1 MSEPVSTAAVGFAA
15 GLTLK
20 KILAFLAAAA
30 GSMVSLRFIKRDDQ
44 KTGPRLW
51 WDNTSMLLSG
61 FLVAVFVAPWTHEY
75 FQLSDTAIPAVH
87 FLFGLFGMSVAY
99 QLNSRVSPLV
109 DWIFARLGLDGGEHA

>member
-1 MSEPVSTAAVGFAA
+1 MSEPVSTTAAGLAA

-44 KTGPRLW
+44 KTGLRLW
-51 WDNTSMLLSG
+51 LDNAFMLVSG
-61 FLVAVFVAPWTHEY
+61 FFVAVFVAPWTHEY
-75 FQLSDTAIPAVH
+75 FALSDTAIPAVH

>member
-1 MSEPVSTAAVGFAA
+1 MSEPVSTAAAGFAA

-44 KTGPRLW
+44 KTGLRLW
-51 WDNTSMLLSG
+51 LDNAFMLVSG
-61 FLVAVFVAPWTHEY
+61 FFVAVFVAPWTHEY
-75 FQLSDTAIPAVH
+75 FALSDTAIPAVH

>member
-1 MSEPVSTAAVGFAA
+1 MSEPVSTTAAGLAA

-44 KTGPRLW
+44 KSGLRLW
-51 WDNTSMLLSG
+51 LDNAFMLVSG
-61 FLVAVFVAPWTHEY
+61 FFVAVFVAPWTHEY
-75 FQLSDTAIPAVH
+75 FALSDAAIPAVH

>member
-1 MSEPVSTAAVGFAA
+1 MSEPVSTTAAGLAA

-44 KTGPRLW
+44 KSGLRLW
-51 WDNTSMLLSG
+51 LDNAFMLVSG
-61 FLVAVFVAPWTHEY
+61 FFVAVFVAPWTHEY
-75 FQLSDTAIPAVH
+75 FALSDTAIPAVH

-99 QLNSRVSPLV
+99 QLNTRVSPLV
-109 DWIFARLGLDGGEHA
+109 DWIFARLGLGGGEHA